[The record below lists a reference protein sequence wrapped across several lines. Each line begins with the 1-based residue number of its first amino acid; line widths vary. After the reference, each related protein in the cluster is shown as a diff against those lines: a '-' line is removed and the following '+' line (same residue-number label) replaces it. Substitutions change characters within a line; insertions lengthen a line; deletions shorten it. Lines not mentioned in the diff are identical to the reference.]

1 LELWSDDAQQLTIIG
16 VTLGFFERM
25 DSMKTVVITGANRG
39 LGLEHARRY
48 AERGVRVFAAVRS
61 VADAD
66 QLREIGTGSSGAVT
80 VVAYDAANP
89 DGHRLLADAVGDT
102 PVDMLLANAGIMGG
116 GAQMLDSID
125 TAEML
130 ELFRVNSIAPLRL
143 AQVFAGNVA
152 ASSRKLIAFQSSQ
165 MGSIG
170 DNRSG
175 GYYAYRASKAALNMI
190 AKGVAND
197 LKSRGVVA
205 VTLHPG
211 WVKTRMGGSSAPLT
225 VEQSVA
231 GQQRLFDKLTLAD
244 SGRFFNYDGKEL
256 PW

>member
-1 LELWSDDAQQLTIIG
+1 
-16 VTLGFFERM
+16 
-25 DSMKTVVITGANRG
+25 MKTVVITGANRG
-39 LGLEHARRY
+39 IGLEHARCY
-48 AERGVRVFAAVRS
+48 AERGLQVFATARS
-61 VADAD
+61 LANAGE
-66 QLREIGTGSSGAVT
+66 LHTIAARCNGAIK
-80 VVAYDAANP
+80 VVAYDAALP
-89 DGHRLLADAVGDT
+89 DGHRLLKDAIGDT
-102 PVDMLLANAGIMGG
+102 PVDLLLANAGIMGDR
-116 GAQMLDSID
+116 AQMFGSID
-125 TAEML
+125 TEEML

-143 AQVFAGNVA
+143 AQALAGNVA
-152 ASSRKLIAFQSSQ
+152 MSNRKLIAFQSSQ

-197 LKSRGVVA
+197 LKSRGIIA

-211 WVKTRMGGSSAPLT
+211 WVKTRMGGSSAPLS

-244 SGRFFNYDGKEL
+244 TGRFFNFDGKEL

>member
-1 LELWSDDAQQLTIIG
+1 
-16 VTLGFFERM
+16 
-25 DSMKTVVITGANRG
+25 MKTVVITGANRG
-39 LGLEHARRY
+39 IGLEHTRCY
-48 AERGVRVFAAVRS
+48 AERGVQVFATVRS
-61 VADAD
+61 VADAME
-66 QLREIGTGSSGAVT
+66 LHALAARSNGAVK
-80 VVAYDAANP
+80 VVEYDAALP
-89 DGHRLLADAVGDT
+89 DGHRLLRDAVGDN
-102 PVDMLLANAGIMGG
+102 PVDVLLANAGIMGDM
-116 GAQMLDSID
+116 AQMFGSID
-125 TAEML
+125 TEEML

-143 AQVFAGNVA
+143 AQAFADNVA
-152 ASSRKLIAFQSSQ
+152 KSDRKLIAFQSSQ

-170 DNRSG
+170 DNKSG
-175 GYYAYRASKAALNMI
+175 GYYAYRASKAALNMTARGI
-190 AKGVAND
+190 AND
-197 LKSRGVVA
+197 LKSRGIIA

>member
-1 LELWSDDAQQLTIIG
+1 
-16 VTLGFFERM
+16 
-25 DSMKTVVITGANRG
+25 MKTVVITGANRG
-39 LGLEHARRY
+39 IGLEHTRRY
-48 AERGVRVFAAVRS
+48 ADRGIQVFAAVRS
-61 VADAD
+61 IAEAVELQAV
-66 QLREIGTGSSGAVT
+66 SSKSNGAVK
-80 VVAYDAANP
+80 VVEYDAALSG
-89 DGHRLLADAVGDT
+89 GHHSLKDAVGDV
-102 PVDMLLANAGIMGG
+102 PVDLLLANAGIMGDR
-116 GAQMLDSID
+116 AQMFGSID
-125 TAEML
+125 TEEML
-130 ELFRVNSIAPLRL
+130 DLFRINSVAPLRL
-143 AQVFAGNVA
+143 AQAFADNVA
-152 ASSRKLIAFQSSQ
+152 ESGRKLIAFQSSQ

-190 AKGVAND
+190 ARGVAND
-197 LKSRGVVA
+197 LKSRGIVA

-244 SGRFFNYDGKEL
+244 TGRFFNYDGKEL